1 MKKHKNKIFV
11 FLGILVILFFLL
23 IWIGIFNVDNIIY
36 NNSVNIS
43 LREIMDYS
51 GISENNNY
59 FLLSEKT
66 LEEKLLEHPY
76 IEEVHCKKVFP
87 NKLNIEI
94 KYREEF
100 AAVFYSGLYLT
111 IDDKLNVLKAEEFV
125 GDIFLIKGFH
135 VRSFNIGEEIS
146 VDDGHALSHSIE
158 LIKLLNNSHIEA
170 TPILNYYDNSIELE
184 LNSEYKV
191 KFGDGE
197 NIERKFNNFLD
208 IYDDL
213 CLKSVNSGIIDV
225 GNEGLPSYRPFGE

>member
-1 MKKHKNKIFV
+1 MKKHKNIFFV
-11 FLGILVILFFLL
+11 FLGILIILFFIL
-23 IWIGIFNVDNIIY
+23 IWIGIFNVDTIEY

-43 LREIMDYS
+43 LKEIMDYS
-51 GISENNNY
+51 RISENSNY
-59 FLLSEKT
+59 FLLREQN
-66 LEEKLLEHPY
+66 LEENLLEHPY
-76 IEEVHCKKVFP
+76 IEEVDCKKVFP
-87 NKLNIEI
+87 DKLTLDI

-100 AAVFYSGLYLT
+100 AAVLYSGLYLT
-111 IDDKLNVLKAEEFV
+111 IDDKLNVLKAEEFI

-135 VRSFNIGEEIS
+135 VRSFNIGEKIS
-146 VDDGHALSHSIE
+146 VNDGGALFHSIE
-158 LIKLLNNSHIEA
+158 LIKLLGNSHIEA
-170 TPILNYYDNSIELE
+170 SPILNYYDGSIELE

-213 CLKSVNSGIIDV
+213 CLKNVNSGIIDV